1 MVVPVAARSRDRRT
15 EVIGLPLRARRAEK
29 LARPTNLLLQYA
41 RSKPNEEGRTYATCR
56 QVLGVTA
63 DRIAEITSQVEES
76 EGSPPGVDSTGFEL
90 FFDEAQETAVF
101 VAYFKT
107 EQKLRDASKV
117 FEDMEPSETPGT
129 RASVDLC
136 EVKLQRPFP

>member
-1 MVVPVAARSRDRRT
+1 M
-15 EVIGLPLRARRAEK
+15 
-29 LARPTNLLLQYA
+29 
-41 RSKPNEEGRTYATCR
+41 
-56 QVLGVTA
+56 TA

-76 EGSPPGVDSTGFEL
+76 EGSLPGVDSTGFEL

-117 FEDMEPSETPGT
+117 FEDMEPSETPGP
-129 RASVDLC
+129 RASEDLC
-136 EVKLQRPFP
+136 EVKLQRPFSGVPTHPSLADGGLRCGLRESGAESLLDGSISLGSMRSELRMLN